1 MAIIS
6 GLWYFPE
13 KSLFISNYANQIK
26 QSQSEAIYG
35 GFNIKI
41 FNRKWSN
48 ASLGTEREAITVSRR
63 HEQPYKTSLASNFLI
78 QNLYL
83 RQFYLMKL

>member
-1 MAIIS
+1 M
-6 GLWYFPE
+6 LRWV
-13 KSLFISNYANQIK
+13 
-26 QSQSEAIYG
+26 YG
-35 GFNIKI
+35 K
-41 FNRKWSN
+41 
-48 ASLGTEREAITVSRR
+48 EREAITVSRR